1 MSPTRA
7 PARSTLA
14 FLFIAVFVDLLGYGM
29 IIPLLPFYA
38 QEFSGGAAFVGVLRA
53 GYAGLQFL
61 TGPILGA
68 LSDRYGRRPI
78 LLLCLLGTAVSYVL
92 LGAAQ
97 SAAWLVAALTLDGLT
112 GSNLTLAQAYLTDRT
127 AAEERTRGFGLMGA
141 AIGLG
146 MMAGPALGGLL
157 SVYGLGVP
165 AFVAAVIGFGNVLF
179 GFIALPES
187 LSPASRAEWRA
198 APLAAVFNPLSHLSW
213 LARLANVRV
222 LILVVFVLN
231 LIFNG
236 LQTSF
241 PLYTQWRFGW
251 EAQRNGYLFAFM
263 AVCSVIAQGVLVL
276 RLQPRLGERR
286 LVLAGLMLM
295 TPVIFVVAL
304 ANVDWLLFPLVGLAA
319 LGSGL
324 VTPPLNSTITH
335 RVSAE
340 AQGRVIG
347 GMHALHSVAMVAGPL
362 FAGLAFDSL
371 GPASL
376 PWLGGGLAVVALLLA
391 WRGLRR

>member
-1 MSPTRA
+1 MQTVRA
-7 PARSTLA
+7 PARATLA
-14 FLFIAVFVDLLGYGM
+14 FLFITVFVDLLGYGM

-38 QEFSGGAAFVGVLRA
+38 QEFAAGAAFVGFLRA
-53 GYAGLQFL
+53 WYAGLQFL

-68 LSDRYGRRPI
+68 LSDRAGRRPV
-78 LLLCLLGTAVSYVL
+78 LLLCLLGTAVAYVL

-97 SAAWLVAALTLDGLT
+97 SAAWLIAALTLDGLT

-127 AAEERTRGFGLMGA
+127 AADERTRGFGIMGA

-165 AFVAAVIGFGNVLF
+165 AFVAAVIAFANVLF
-179 GFIALPES
+179 GFFALPES
-187 LSPASRAEWRA
+187 LAPEQRA
-198 APLAAVFNPLSHLSW
+198 APSLAVLNPLANLGW
-213 LARLANVRV
+213 LARLTNLRA
-222 LILVVFVLN
+222 LILAVFVLN

-241 PLYTQWRFGW
+241 PLYTQWRFAW
-251 EAQRNGYLFAFM
+251 DAQLNGYLFAFM

-286 LVLAGLMLM
+286 LIFAGLLTM
-295 TPVIFVVAL
+295 TPAICLVAP
-304 ANVDWLLFPLVGLAA
+304 AGMDWLLFPLVGLAA

-324 VTPPLNSTITH
+324 VTPPLSSTITR
-335 RVSAE
+335 RVSGSE
-340 AQGRVIG
+340 QGRVIG
-347 GMHALHSVAMVAGPL
+347 GLHALHAVAMIAGPL
-362 FAGLAFDSL
+362 LAGMAFDSL
-371 GPASL
+371 GPMSL
-376 PWLGGGLAVVALLLA
+376 PWLGGGLAFLALMLA
-391 WRGLRR
+391 WMGLRRTA